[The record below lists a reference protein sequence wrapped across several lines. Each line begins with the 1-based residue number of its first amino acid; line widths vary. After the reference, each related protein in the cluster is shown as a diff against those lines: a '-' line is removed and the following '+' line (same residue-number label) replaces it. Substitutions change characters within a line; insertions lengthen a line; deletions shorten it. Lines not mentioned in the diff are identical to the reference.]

1 MNGIRDLLYVR
12 FQVPDLQQQVQFLR
26 DFGMQAELVD
36 GRLLARGTDAD
47 RCVYVADQG
56 DAQFV
61 GIGFEALSAQALQQ
75 LADFD
80 QVPIEPCPLP
90 GGGDMLS
97 LTDPDGF
104 CVEVVFG
111 GEAVPPLPVNLRNP
125 VNHALAQPRLG
136 DRVALPDNPVSV
148 KRLGH
153 CVRMVTNFRESEAWY
168 KERFGLLTSD
178 EVYAGSEDNVL
189 GAFLRCNRGE
199 MHVDHHTLFLIGAGQ
214 PGFNHAAFEVLDWDT
229 LMAGHF
235 ELAAAG
241 YTHSWG
247 VGKHLLGSQVFDYWK
262 DPHGFSMEHFTDGD
276 LVNESFGSHRAPIE
290 TALGNHWGPQG
301 SPD

>member
-12 FQVPDLQQQVQFLR
+12 FQIPDLEQQADFLR
-26 DFGMQAELVD
+26 DFGMQVQVAD
-36 GRLLARGTDAD
+36 GQLLARGTDTD
-47 RCVYVADQG
+47 PCIYI
-56 DAQFV
+56 AQEGEAKFIGV
-61 GIGFEALSAQALQQ
+61 GFEALSEADLQAL
-75 LADFD
+75 ADHD
-80 QVPIEPCPLP
+80 GVDVVPCPLP
-90 GGGDMLS
+90 GGGRMIT

-104 CVEVVFG
+104 QVEVVCG
-111 GEAVPPLPVNLRNP
+111 QEPAEPLPVSLRNA
-125 VNHALAQPRLG
+125 VNDAVQQPRLG
-136 DRVALPDNPVSV
+136 ARVALPENPTTV

-153 CVRMVTNFRESEAWY
+153 CVMMVTDFRVSEAWY

-178 EVYAGSEDNVL
+178 EVYAGAVDNVI
-189 GAFLRCNRGE
+189 GAFLRCNRGD
-199 MHVDHHTLFLIGAGQ
+199 MHVDHHTLFLVGAGK

-229 LMAGHF
+229 LMSGHYLLQ
-235 ELAAAG
+235 ESG

-262 DPHGFSMEHFTDGD
+262 DPNGFSMEHFTDGD
-276 LVNESFGSHRAPIE
+276 LVNESFGSHKAPIE

>member
-12 FQVPDLQQQVQFLR
+12 FQIPDLEQQAGFLR
-26 DFGMQAELVD
+26 DFGMQVQVAD
-36 GRLLARGTDAD
+36 GQLLARGTDTD
-47 RCVYVADQG
+47 PCIYI
-56 DAQFV
+56 AQEGEAKFIGV
-61 GIGFEALSAQALQQ
+61 GFEALSEADLQAL
-75 LADFD
+75 ADHD
-80 QVPIEPCPLP
+80 GVDVVPCPLP
-90 GGGDMLS
+90 GGGRMIT

-104 CVEVVFG
+104 QVEVVCG
-111 GEAVPPLPVNLRNP
+111 QEPAEPLPVSLRNA
-125 VNHALAQPRLG
+125 VNDAVQQPRLG
-136 DRVALPDNPVSV
+136 ARVALPENPTTV

-153 CVRMVTNFRESEAWY
+153 CVMMVTDFRVSEAWY

-178 EVYAGSEDNVL
+178 EVYAGAEDNVI
-189 GAFLRCNRGE
+189 GAFLRCNRGD
-199 MHVDHHTLFLIGAGQ
+199 MHVDHHTLFLVGAGK

-229 LMAGHF
+229 LMSGHYLLQ
-235 ELAAAG
+235 ESG

-262 DPHGFSMEHFTDGD
+262 DPNGFSMEHFTDGD
-276 LVNESFGSHRAPIE
+276 LVNESFGSHKAPIE